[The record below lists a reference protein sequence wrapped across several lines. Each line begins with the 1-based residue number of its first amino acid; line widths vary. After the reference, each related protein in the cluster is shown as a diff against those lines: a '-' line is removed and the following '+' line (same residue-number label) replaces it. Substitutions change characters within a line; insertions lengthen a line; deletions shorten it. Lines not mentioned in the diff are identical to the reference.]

1 MTQSLRLLAA
11 MLVVFAG
18 SLALAQDGKP
28 QTSAGQE
35 QKSKPRPSVK
45 TATTPAKL
53 AKFFP
58 YQIHERKLANGLPV
72 IIIPTPEFKDMVT
85 YSTPVFAGSRNETQ
99 KGKTGLAHL
108 FEHVMFLHQYGGVKN
123 GYEEH
128 VREMGAHNNAFTS
141 YDITF
146 YHPTT
151 FTSNLIGPV
160 MRGEKQVPGLVELES
175 ARFKNLSVD
184 RKTFEVEAGAVLG
197 EYRRIF
203 SDPTEKMVEML
214 SPLAFPTHPYGH
226 TVIGYYDD
234 VVNMPNAWDAAWEF
248 YRGYYQ
254 PNNVALVIVGDV
266 DPAKLMPE
274 IEKRYS
280 DWKPVPVPKIAPEK
294 EPSKEVSVHVP
305 WDAEVSPHV
314 MVGYHTPAMVPGT
327 KDGAVTQILS
337 ELLVSRS
344 APLFQKLRY
353 QKQTVTNIGFAL
365 PVESSDPGLLLL
377 DTELLLEKF
386 KTDGTAYPND
396 VKADLISGIEELKTF
411 SKTPKAATTLE
422 VVKSKV
428 RNDFLHALD
437 STGSIAEAFATT
449 YRYTRD
455 VNTIDKMM
463 AAIDSLTPTDID
475 NYAKKNFTDQRRVIA
490 TMWYGETKS
499 ETAEVK

>member
-1 MTQSLRLLAA
+1 MKRLLRLVTVATI
-11 MLVVFAG
+11 VV
-18 SLALAQDGKP
+18 
-28 QTSAGQE
+28 
-35 QKSKPRPSVK
+35 
-45 TATTPAKL
+45 ATTLAFAQNAPAKKAVPAKAAAAPATAP

-58 YQIHERKLANGLPV
+58 YKVHETKLKNGLPV
-72 IIIPTPEFKDMVT
+72 IVIPTPEFKDMVT
-85 YSTPVFAGSRNETQ
+85 YSTAVFSGSRNETQ

-108 FEHVMFLHQYGGVKN
+108 FEHVMFLHEYRGVKN
-123 GYEEH
+123 GYEEDI
-128 VREMGAHNNAFTS
+128 REMGAHNNAFTN

-160 MRGEKQVPGLVELES
+160 KRGDKQIPGLIELEA
-175 ARFKNLSVD
+175 ARFKNLTVN

-234 VVNMPNAWDAAWEF
+234 VVSMPNAWDAAWE
-248 YRGYYQ
+248 YYYGYYQ

-274 IEKRYS
+274 IEKKYS
-280 DWKPVPVPKIAPEK
+280 DWKPVPVPNIPPEQV
-294 EPSKEVSVHVP
+294 STKEVSVHVP

-353 QKQTVTNIGFAL
+353 QKQTVTNLGFAL
-365 PVESSDPGLLLL
+365 GPDSTDPGLLLL
-377 DTELLLEKF
+377 DTELILDKF
-386 KTDGTAYPND
+386 KQEGAAYPND
-396 VKADLISGIEELKTF
+396 VKTDLIGGIEDLKNF
-411 SKTPKAATTLE
+411 SKTPGAAKTLE
-422 VVKSKV
+422 VIKSKV
-428 RNDFLHALD
+428 RNDFLGALD
-437 STGSIAEAFATT
+437 STGSIAATFASM
-449 YRYTRD
+449 YRYTKD
-455 VNTIDKMM
+455 ANSIDKMM
-463 AAIDSLTPTDID
+463 AAIDSLTPVDID
-475 NYAKKNFTDQRRVIA
+475 NYAKTNFTSERRVIA
-490 TMWYGETKS
+490 TMWQGEAKS
-499 ETAEVK
+499 QTAEVK